1 MIRDI
6 TRQMLEQKGFCVL
19 SADNPTEAL
28 HLARHHH
35 DPIHLL
41 LTDVVMPRMSGRE
54 LARRI
59 AEIHPEA
66 RQLYMSGYTANV
78 IAHHGVLET
87 GVHFLQ
93 KPFSLKVLLAKVHE
107 ALA

>member
-1 MIRDI
+1 
-6 TRQMLEQKGFCVL
+6 
-19 SADNPTEAL
+19 
-28 HLARHHH
+28 
-35 DPIHLL
+35 
-41 LTDVVMPRMSGRE
+41 MPRMSGRE